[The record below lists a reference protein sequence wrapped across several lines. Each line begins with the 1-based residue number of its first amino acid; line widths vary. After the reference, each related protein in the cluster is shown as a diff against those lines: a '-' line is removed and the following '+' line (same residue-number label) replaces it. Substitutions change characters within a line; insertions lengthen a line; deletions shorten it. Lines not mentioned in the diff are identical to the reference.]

1 MPGTIVVGI
10 DGSETGRL
18 AAGWASDEARLRGD
32 QLRLVSA
39 WSIPA
44 TTFLAGETGT
54 TEDLAAELAQG
65 AEEALSAASRE
76 VDPRL
81 VVETT
86 AVEGQAANVLLEA
99 ADGAD
104 LLVLGSR
111 GLGGFRGLL
120 LGSVS
125 QQCVAHASCPVVVVR
140 HPAEGGSTSSG

>member
-1 MPGTIVVGI
+1 MPGMIVVGI

-32 QLRLVSA
+32 GLRLVSA

-44 TTFLAGETGT
+44 TTFLAGEMGT

-65 AEEALSAASRE
+65 AREALAAARRE
-76 VDPRL
+76 VDPGL
-81 VVETT
+81 AVETV
-86 AVEGQAANVLLEA
+86 AVEGQAASVLLEA
-99 ADGAD
+99 SEDAD
-104 LLVLGSR
+104 LLVVGSR

-125 QQCVAHASCPVVVVR
+125 QQCVAHARCPVVIVR
-140 HPAEGGSTSSG
+140 HPEGG